1 MSTPEDL
8 LAEAPLEAAVAALAE
23 RNHHHLAE
31 MTPAERDDAIAHW
44 RQIAVAVLTA
54 AGAALQEEPSLN
66 GDEGP
71 GRAVIVLEDSGPEE
85 IAIHASFFPQ
95 LEDLGGGQ
103 VGATPGAGRR
113 ARAARADLR
122 RRRSTRRLTSRPRVP
137 GCARPSRRSSPS
149 CGGCSSSTAARSWS
163 STGTS
168 EYIRPAA
175 AWFSSPEVREALGA
189 VLSRPYD
196 TERPGI
202 TEAAIERGSPLLMD
216 DITRWPGAEALRRR
230 LEDELPAEQ
239 ARLTWELLRV
249 VGAARVPG
257 ADAGRPHAR
266 GARAVRARLQRGGG
280 AQRRACSPTS
290 PPSRSTAP
298 SCSAA
303 RSAART
309 RS

>member
-103 VGATPGAGRR
+103 VGATPAQ
-113 ARAARADLR
+113 
-122 RRRSTRRLTSRPRVP
+122 
-137 GCARPSRRSSPS
+137 
-149 CGGCSSSTAARSWS
+149 
-163 STGTS
+163 
-168 EYIRPAA
+168 AA
-175 AWFSSPEVREALGA
+175 AL
-189 VLSRPYD
+189 
-196 TERPGI
+196 
-202 TEAAIERGSPLLMD
+202 
-216 DITRWPGAEALRRR
+216 
-230 LEDELPAEQ
+230 
-239 ARLTWELLRV
+239 ELLEQISDDDD
-249 VGAARVPG
+249 PL
-257 ADAGRPHAR
+257 AD
-266 GARAVRARLQRGGG
+266 
-280 AQRRACSPTS
+280 
-290 PPSRSTAP
+290 
-298 SCSAA
+298 
-303 RSAART
+303 
-309 RS
+309 